1 MDKISREARS
11 EVMRRVKNKNT
22 RPELLI
28 RHLLHRR
35 GFRFRLH
42 RPDLPGRPDIVFP
55 KHKKILLIH
64 GCFWHR
70 HEKCKRST
78 TPADNADYWRVKFER
93 NVARDLE
100 IIAALTDLGWHVRVV
115 WECDIKD
122 RKKIDG
128 LIDELTAWLKYSA

>member
-22 RPELLI
+22 RPELII
-28 RHLLHRR
+28 RRLLHRR

-70 HEKCKRST
+70 HEQCKRAT
-78 TPADNADYWRVKFER
+78 TPVDNADYWRAKFER
-93 NVARDLE
+93 NVLRDLE
-100 IIAALTDLGWHVRVV
+100 VIAALTDLGWHVRVV

-122 RKKIDG
+122 RKKIDR
-128 LIDELTAWLKYSA
+128 LIEEIAVWLKYSV